1 MKTKFN
7 DFQAV
12 MLERNKRI
20 GVPNLAL
27 EQAERAYQRFMMI
40 HGPTM
45 HDVMDLMEYMG
56 AAKFST
62 AHEDRRDLFESIEVT
77 IEHLHRNYLGDIPGV
92 VIPKV
97 DNGMENRDA

>member
-1 MKTKFN
+1 MQTKYENFR
-7 DFQAV
+7 QV
-12 MLERNKRI
+12 MLEENKRI

-40 HGPTM
+40 SGPTM
-45 HDVMDLMEYMG
+45 YDVMELMEYMG

-62 AHEDRRDLFESIEVT
+62 AHHDRRDLFECIDVT
-77 IEHLHRNYLGDIPGV
+77 IEHLHTNYLGDIPGV
-92 VIPKV
+92 VIPKI